1 MCKRNVKISVIVP
14 VYNVERYL
22 SACMDSLVN
31 QTMEDIEIIA
41 VNDGSPDNSLA
52 ILEDYQERYPQKVQ
66 VLSIENHGV
75 SYARNYGA
83 DHASGEYLLFVDSD
97 DYVDVRMCEL
107 MYRKAKKDHNDV
119 VICNKNSLYESNL
132 DNDVVGARDV
142 MTASQNF
149 SISQ

>member
-22 SACMDSLVN
+22 PACMDSLVN

-75 SYARNYGA
+75 SNARNYGA
-83 DHASGEYLLFVDSD
+83 DHASGE
-97 DYVDVRMCEL
+97 
-107 MYRKAKKDHNDV
+107 
-119 VICNKNSLYESNL
+119 
-132 DNDVVGARDV
+132 
-142 MTASQNF
+142 
-149 SISQ
+149 